1 MTTKVENLIIG
12 GGVIGVCV
20 AYFLAQAGRSVTL
33 LERDEIA
40 SGSSY
45 GNAGLIASGH
55 AIPMPAPGVLTQGL
69 RWLLDSASPFY
80 IKPRPDPDL
89 IRWLWRFRGACTEEQ
104 VLRTIPILLTLDR
117 ASLDLYDAI
126 HARHPLDDAYR
137 RKGRLFLYRTQSGLD
152 HAVGD
157 LELLRRFG
165 VAGEVLDAKAVQD
178 RFPPA
183 TSSVIGGVYYERYA
197 HFSPARFVNELVRVV
212 KSQGAD
218 IRTHTEVLDFET
230 ADKRISTVRTTRG
243 DFEAGEIVLAAGVW
257 SAPLGKMLGLRL
269 PIQPGKG
276 YSITA
281 KRPPGYPELPVQL
294 SDAKVALTP
303 MGDALRFS
311 STLEM
316 AGFDMRVNQ
325 RRIDASRRAMRDYV
339 QGAAG
344 LEELELWR
352 GFRPMSPDDLP
363 FIGRSP
369 AYSNLILATGHSST
383 GMTQGPVTG
392 KLVAQI
398 ITGEEPDL
406 DLTPFSPARFS

>member
-1 MTTKVENLIIG
+1 MTTKVDHLIIG

-20 AYFLAQAGRSVTL
+20 AYFLAEAGRSVTL
-33 LERDEIA
+33 LEKGDIA
-40 SGSSY
+40 GGSSY

-89 IRWLWRFRGACTEEQ
+89 VRWLWRFRGACTQEH
-104 VLRTIPILLTLDR
+104 VLRTIPIVLALGS
-117 ASLDLYDAI
+117 ASLALYEAI
-126 HARHPLDDAYR
+126 HARHPLDDAYQ
-137 RKGRLFLYRTQSGLD
+137 RKGRLFLYRAQSGLD
-152 HAVGD
+152 HARKD
-157 LELLRRFG
+157 LDLLRRFG
-165 VAGEVLDAKAVQD
+165 VEGEALDAAAVQN

-183 TSSVIGGVYYERYA
+183 TESIIGGVYYRNYA
-197 HFSPARFVNELVRVV
+197 HFSPAHFVRGLAGVV
-212 KSQGAD
+212 EGQGGI
-218 IRTHTEVLDFET
+218 IRTQTEVLGFET
-230 ADKRISTVRTTRG
+230 SGKHITKVRTTRG
-243 DFEAGEIVLAAGVW
+243 DFDPGEVVLAAGTW
-257 SAPLGKMLGLRL
+257 SAPLGKMLRLHL

-316 AGFDMRVNQ
+316 AGFDMRINQ
-325 RRIDASRRAMRDYV
+325 RRVDASRQAMRDYV
-339 QGAAG
+339 QGAEG
-344 LEELELWR
+344 LEELEVWR

-363 FIGRSP
+363 FIGRSRS
-369 AYSNLILATGHSST
+369 YDNLILATGHSST
-383 GMTQGPVTG
+383 GMTHGPITG

-398 ITGEEPDL
+398 IAGEEPDL